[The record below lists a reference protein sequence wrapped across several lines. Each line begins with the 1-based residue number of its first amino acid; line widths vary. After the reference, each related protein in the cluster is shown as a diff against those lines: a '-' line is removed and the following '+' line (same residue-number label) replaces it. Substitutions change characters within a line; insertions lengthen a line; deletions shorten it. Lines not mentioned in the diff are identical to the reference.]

1 MIFTT
6 NVALILIN
14 LWFSNIILSLI
25 FNSIAQLYV
34 FDCLILKLYFN
45 VPKNKLLNL
54 SNNLKIVNDPIYGF
68 ITIPSALIFDL
79 IEHPYFQRLRR
90 ISQMGMSY
98 LVYPGAHH
106 TRFHHALGAMFLMQK
121 AVQVLKSKGV
131 AISEQEKEA
140 LLVAILLH
148 DIGHGPFS
156 HAMEHS
162 IVENISHE
170 EISLLFMEELNTI
183 FNGSLTL
190 AITIF
195 KNQYHRKF
203 LHQLISSQLDMDR
216 LDYLRRDSFYTG
228 VSEGSVNSER
238 LIAML
243 HVKNDLLVVEE
254 KGIYSVEKFI
264 IARRLMY
271 WQVYLHK
278 TGLVAEQLLM
288 RLLKRAKVLTHSG
301 ETLESSL
308 ALSYFLKNAVTQEDF
323 TLSVLEKFS
332 KLDDYDIIGAMK
344 SWQYHSDF
352 VLKTLSIMLLNRDLL
367 KIEIQHKEISKHK
380 ISDKIKLVMLQFNL
394 NEDQASYFVF
404 SDSISNQAYRMDN
417 DTINLVT
424 KAGEVIDVAKASDQL
439 NIEALSK
446 KVTKYYLCYPK
457 AL

>member
-1 MIFTT
+1 L
-6 NVALILIN
+6 NK
-14 LWFSNIILSLI
+14 SN
-25 FNSIAQLYV
+25 
-34 FDCLILKLYFN
+34 K
-45 VPKNKLLNL
+45 
-54 SNNLKIVNDPIYGF
+54 LKIVNDPIYGF
-68 ITIPSALIFDL
+68 ITIPSTLIFDL

-121 AVQVLKSKGV
+121 AIQVLCFKGV
-131 AISEQEKEA
+131 EISEEEKEA

-183 FNGSLTL
+183 FNDRLTL

-195 KNQYHRKF
+195 KNEYDRTF

-228 VSEGSVNSER
+228 VSEGSINSER

-243 HVKNDLLVVEE
+243 YVKDDRLVVEE

-264 IARRLMY
+264 VARRLMY

-288 RLLKRAKVLTHSG
+288 RLLKRAKVLTSRG
-301 ETLESSL
+301 EALSASK
-308 ALSYFLKNAVTQEDF
+308 ALSYFLNSSIAAKDF
-323 TLSVLEKFS
+323 DSKVLEQFS
-332 KLDDYDIIGAMK
+332 KLDDYDIVGAMK
-344 SWQYHSDF
+344 SWQYHTDF
-352 VLKTLSIMLLNRDLL
+352 VLRTLSTMLLNRDLL
-367 KIEIQHKEISKHK
+367 KIKMKNKEIPPHK
-380 ISDKIKLVMLQFNL
+380 ISEKIQQVMLQYEL
-394 NEDQASYFVF
+394 TEDEASYFVF
-404 SDSISNQAYRMDN
+404 SDTISNQAYHMDK
-417 DTINLVT
+417 DTINLIT
-424 KAGEVIDVAKASDQL
+424 KTGKVIDVARASDQL
-439 NIEALSK
+439 NLEALSK

-457 AL
+457 AI